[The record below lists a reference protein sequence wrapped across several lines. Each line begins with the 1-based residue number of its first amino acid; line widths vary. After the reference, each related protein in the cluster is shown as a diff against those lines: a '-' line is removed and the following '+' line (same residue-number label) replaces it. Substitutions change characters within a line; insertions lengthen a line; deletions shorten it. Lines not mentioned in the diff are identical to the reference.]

1 MSQQTKRVCLIT
13 GGSHTLGA
21 DIAKVLASNGI
32 EIAINYN
39 KSEHS
44 AIDLCNKIKDS
55 GIRAEI
61 IRADVSEPKDAHK
74 LVLKTLDL
82 FGQIDILVNNA
93 GPYVDD
99 PYLELKLED
108 FDHIMNTNVRATY
121 LISQIAGKAM
131 KQRGSG
137 NVINIAA
144 TSAFDNRHT
153 VYGLA
158 KKGVIHLTKQLATEL
173 APEIRVNAIA
183 PGLIA
188 DNEDM
193 SPKKRNEV
201 LEKTPLGRLATRKEI
216 AEVLYSI
223 CGPSFDSVTGQTI
236 IIDGGFNLG
245 Q

>member
-1 MSQQTKRVCLIT
+1 MCPLYDINNEFKISDIDYIWKKLI
-13 GGSHTLGA
+13 
-21 DIAKVLASNGI
+21 
-32 EIAINYN
+32 
-39 KSEHS
+39 
-44 AIDLCNKIKDS
+44 
-55 GIRAEI
+55 
-61 IRADVSEPKDAHK
+61 K
-74 LVLKTLDL
+74 LLPQYD
-82 FGQIDILVNNA
+82 
-93 GPYVDD
+93 
-99 PYLELKLED
+99 
-108 FDHIMNTNVRATY
+108 
-121 LISQIAGKAM
+121 
-131 KQRGSG
+131 
-137 NVINIAA
+137 
-144 TSAFDNRHT
+144 
-153 VYGLA
+153 
-158 KKGVIHLTKQLATEL
+158 VIHLTKQLATAL